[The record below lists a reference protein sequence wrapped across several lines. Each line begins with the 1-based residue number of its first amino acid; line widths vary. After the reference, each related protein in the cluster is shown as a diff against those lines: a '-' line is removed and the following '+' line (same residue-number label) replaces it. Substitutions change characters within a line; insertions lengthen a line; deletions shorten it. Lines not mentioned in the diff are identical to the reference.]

1 MVNKL
6 RLGILFIFFSF
17 VSLFL
22 NAQEHQFVQKL
33 SWQND
38 ENVFYYEVEIKSED
52 EIFYKKL
59 ETDLNFVEVSLSS
72 GNYKY
77 RVFAYDF
84 LGREADVSSW
94 QKFTILKAQT
104 PKIIET
110 KKIIIPDLKDE
121 NIKIAVNIENLE
133 NDSEVSLVNS
143 KTNEE
148 ISGNLEIKINSE
160 NNLVATNAIFPKVKE
175 GNWKLKITN
184 PGGLYSE
191 SEIIKIEK
199 EKDFEEE
206 KRLAE
211 EKQKLE
217 EEKRLAEE
225 KQKLEE
231 EKRLAEEKQKLEE
244 EKRLAEEKQKLEEE
258 KRLAEEKLKLEEEKR
273 LAEEK
278 RKLEEEKQILAV
290 KKSKPA
296 KDISLIFGGRFLFEP
311 FDGDFS
317 SLKDYSESSKSYH
330 DSIFWQTY
338 FNLPFVRIMDFRFC
352 FLPFKTKQWKFGFE
366 LAGQFLETYKTNEY
380 INVKF
385 PIIFADFN
393 FVVQKRLFTDKLY
406 FALKFGPSAILV
418 TEIVEYKK
426 ETSRSALNSGK
437 FYGELGVQTGIS
449 FVFIPLKHFSF
460 EIGADCNQFFVQ
472 KSTFGC
478 VSPYIDLGVRL

>member
-199 EKDFEEE
+199 EKDF
-206 KRLAE
+206 
-211 EKQKLE
+211 
-217 EEKRLAEE
+217 
-225 KQKLEE
+225 
-231 EKRLAEEKQKLEE
+231 EE